1 MDVWI
6 SRLLVQDSLLGKNL
20 SYSLLGFLNQK
31 EIGMLSII
39 FRKIDSFLAL
49 YNYWQN
55 AQKHIKAN
63 DSPSGNFT
71 LHDFKKFQKWLRIC
85 QISLINGSPS
95 ILISLLKV
103 FMKTDVLFIH
113 EYILDV
119 VFWKEFRGLVSL
131 LVVALPLW
139 IWGILLVY
147 ARINIFSLVV
157 IVQVSHRYF
166 LVATHSRAISKSPI
180 WGWRRAG
187 VMGDPSYNVHV
198 GTNVVASRLMLH
210 QQ

>member
-39 FRKIDSFLAL
+39 FLQNRLLPL

-131 LVVALPLW
+131 FS
-139 IWGILLVY
+139 LLLCLYGYEVY
-147 ARINIFSLVV
+147 SSPNCASIFSL
-157 IVQVSHRYF
+157 
-166 LVATHSRAISKSPI
+166 L
-180 WGWRRAG
+180 
-187 VMGDPSYNVHV
+187 
-198 GTNVVASRLMLH
+198 
-210 QQ
+210 